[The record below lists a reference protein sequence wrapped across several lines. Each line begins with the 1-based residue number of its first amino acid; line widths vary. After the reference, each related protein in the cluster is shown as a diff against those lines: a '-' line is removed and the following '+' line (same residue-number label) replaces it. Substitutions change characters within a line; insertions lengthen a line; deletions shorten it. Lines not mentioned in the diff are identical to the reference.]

1 MRFLAFNDSFFI
13 KSRSNFT
20 KSPQGTIIQTG
31 LQMPYLSEES
41 IILNLTV
48 ESSTVAILALASL
61 LEKKGRVNIHFGP
74 SAIQREQSFPTG
86 VPTQPYAIAFPHA
99 EPSTVYQSSLAI
111 ATLAHPV
118 SFGSME
124 EPNKELPV
132 RAVFLLANRN
142 PREHVNV
149 LKKLSRFFKKPDH
162 LDRLLQ
168 ISEKIEV
175 VNWLQEAVFPPSFSK
190 NA

>member
-1 MRFLAFNDSFFI
+1 MSYI
-13 KSRSNFT
+13 
-20 KSPQGTIIQTG
+20 
-31 LQMPYLSEES
+31 SEES
-41 IILNLTV
+41 IILDLTV
-48 ESSTVAILALASL
+48 ESSNGAILALANL
-61 LEKKGRVNIHFGP
+61 LIKQGRVNMKFGL
-74 SAIQREQSFPTG
+74 SAVQREQTSPTG
-86 VPTQPYAIAFPHA
+86 VPSQPYAIAFPHA
-99 EPSTVYQSSLAI
+99 EPSTVYQASLAI

-142 PREHVNV
+142 PREHITV

-162 LDRLLQ
+162 LVRLLQ
-168 ISEKIEV
+168 ISDKPEL
-175 VNWLQEAVFPPSFSK
+175 VNWLQEAVLPPSTSK

>member
-1 MRFLAFNDSFFI
+1 MSYI
-13 KSRSNFT
+13 S
-20 KSPQGTIIQTG
+20 Q
-31 LQMPYLSEES
+31 ES
-41 IILNLTV
+41 IILNLTA
-48 ESSTVAILALASL
+48 ESATEAILALASL
-61 LEKKGRVNIHFGP
+61 LEKKGLVNIHFGP
-74 SAIQREQSFPTG
+74 SAIKREQAFPTG

-99 EPSTVYQSSLAI
+99 EPSTVYQASLAI
-111 ATLAHPV
+111 GTLTHPV

-142 PREHVNV
+142 PHDHVNV

-162 LDRLLQ
+162 LIRLLQ
-168 ISEKIEV
+168 MSVKSEV
-175 VNWLQEAVFPPSFSK
+175 VNWLQEAVFPPSSSK